1 MATEKK
7 TAAEV
12 GVKLVVDSNAK
23 AATAELTKDL
33 KKVDDAA
40 KSTTRKIDT
49 SLKANMG
56 SIGKLVLG
64 GVGLTAAAAL
74 AAGGAV
80 LGFAHKSAEAFQEA
94 GAQIKELAGTLLVI
108 DQNGNDFG
116 RLKGYA
122 GDLKDELE
130 DLAMQ
135 VGITDDAA
143 LSMFTDLIER
153 GGKTIESAQELTEQ
167 LAYAGRALPGGP
179 EALAAGFQQMEM
191 GMVRARNPLVQL
203 IASTHTLKGSAKQVA
218 KEMQKM
224 PIDEQMKL
232 AEKAVGKMS
241 AKMKDVPMSM
251 GEMKKSLAVG
261 VGNIFE
267 DAGKPIVAGMRPIV
281 TKIKD
286 LFFENKDA
294 ITEMANG
301 LGEKIGQAMEVVV
314 PIIDEIQRA
323 IKDNWSEIKS
333 AFEALYGPGKELF
346 EYIYEHKG
354 EFARTIGDMASV
366 FIKVA
371 TFMIKAASMIRDAI
385 AATAKFLGRSAAFIG
400 TGGESAKYFAQE
412 DNLAQTKSMQAAIKE
427 KGGLSTEDFEKRR
440 AEYVKTA
447 TEGGLNATQAFQ
459 DFETQYRRA
468 MDDHIAVM
476 KEVEGARDAA
486 MTDNGSQFAAMFAKA
501 KESNDKAAMEYV
513 AAFLKENE
521 SLQNALAKD
530 GPDIFKGGFD
540 ALLTTLKGMGEGQTA
555 DDLKKKMRPNLGINP
570 KANIVQ
576 NFNGQINIKQDF
588 RDQDPDRVALV
599 FREDLAKAGANR
611 LQSRFAM
618 PFGF

>member
-40 KSTTRKIDT
+40 KNTTKRIDT
-49 SLKANMG
+49 SLKANIG
-56 SIGKLVLG
+56 SVGKLVMG
-64 GVGLTAAAAL
+64 GVGLTAAAAI

-108 DQNGNDFG
+108 DQNGNEFG

-122 GDLKDELE
+122 ADLKDELE
-130 DLAMQ
+130 DLAIQ

-143 LSMFTDLIER
+143 VSMFTDLIER

-224 PIDEQMKL
+224 PIDEQMAL
-232 AEKAVGKMS
+232 AEKAVGKMA
-241 AKMKDVPMSM
+241 AKMKDVPKTV
-251 GEMKKSLAVG
+251 GEMKKSLGVAVG
-261 VGNIFE
+261 NVFE
-267 DAGKPIVAGMRPIV
+267 DAGKPIVSNMRPIV
-281 TKIKD
+281 KKVSD
-286 LFFENKDA
+286 LFFENRDA
-294 ITEMANG
+294 ITAMANG

-314 PIIDEIQRA
+314 PVINEIERA
-323 IKDNWSEIKS
+323 VKENWDEIKS
-333 AFEALYGPGKELF
+333 AFDALYGPGKELF

-354 EFARTIGDMASV
+354 EFARTIGDMAKI

-385 AATAKFLGRSAAFIG
+385 AAAAKFLGRGAAFVA
-400 TGGESAKYFAQE
+400 TGGESSKYFAQE
-412 DNLAQTKSMQAAIKE
+412 DNLAQTKDMQAAIKA
-427 KGGLSTEDFEKRR
+427 KGGLSSEDFEKRR

-447 TEGGLNATQAFQ
+447 TEGGLNATDAFK

-468 MDDHIAVM
+468 MDEHIAVM

-486 MTDNGSQFAAMFAKA
+486 LNDNGSQFAAMFAKA
-501 KESNDKAAMEYV
+501 KEANDKAAMEYV

-599 FREDLAKAGANR
+599 FREDLAKVGSNR